1 MSRGKFLLMGIFF
14 AAIVAGATSSIAADD
29 YVIQLGYYDCDH
41 MCAAPIARDAGIFRD
56 LGLKVN
62 ITKGSNVL
70 PAISA
75 GKMDVGYGNYISL
88 ARAHLK
94 GSPAFV
100 AAHNHTGGAFY
111 LVMANSFKGKPKDLM
126 GKRLALGMAP
136 EETLPWWHD
145 YAKANS
151 IPVKADGYQ
160 NFIMK
165 DQDEYL
171 AIKTG
176 KLDGA
181 LMCDPWGSMIEY
193 EKIGHIMHTFDPLPG
208 DKEGICCVYS
218 MSKEFSVKHPD
229 LAVKM
234 LLAHSRA
241 LQLVYTH
248 PLKSARIF
256 AASYSV
262 PLEVA
267 LMTIYKKT
275 NSEGRTM
282 TWDIHRKGFENQT
295 RHYVDI
301 GYLTAMP
308 DMKRLVNPEIYDKA
322 KPLDFARFIKEKVD
336 PVFPL
341 GMSYADWKKKVM
353 ARGL

>member
-1 MSRGKFLLMGIFF
+1 MTKGKTFLMSICLTLVLFW
-14 AAIVAGATSSIAADD
+14 AATYGIAADD
-29 YVIQLGYYDCDH
+29 YIVQLGYYDCDH
-41 MCAAPIARDAGIFRD
+41 MCAAPIARDAGIFKE

-75 GKMDVGYGNYISL
+75 GKMDAGYGNFISL

-111 LVMANSFKGKPKDLM
+111 LVMANSFRGKPQDLL
-126 GKRLALGMAP
+126 GKKIALGMAP

-145 YAKANS
+145 YAIANS
-151 IPVKADGYQ
+151 ISIKADGYQ

-208 DKEGICCVYS
+208 KEGICCVFS
-218 MSKEFSVKHPD
+218 MSREFAGKHPE

-241 LQLVYTH
+241 LQFLYTH
-248 PLKSARIF
+248 PLKSAQIF
-256 AASYSV
+256 ADSYAV

-275 NSEGRTM
+275 NLEGRTM
-282 TWDIHRKGFENQT
+282 TWDIHRKGFDDQT

-301 GYLTAMP
+301 GYLTSMP
-308 DMKRLVNPEIYDKA
+308 EMKKLVNPEIYDKA
-322 KPLDFARFIKEKVD
+322 KPLDFATFIKEKVD